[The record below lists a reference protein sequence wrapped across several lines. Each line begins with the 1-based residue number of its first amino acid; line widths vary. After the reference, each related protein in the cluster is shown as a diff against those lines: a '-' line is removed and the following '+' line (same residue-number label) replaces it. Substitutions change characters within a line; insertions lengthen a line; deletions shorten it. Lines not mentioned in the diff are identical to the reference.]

1 MRRQELRMDTR
12 FSFPKSIV
20 METSSHKGITE
31 RPPIITIMG
40 HIDHGK
46 STLLDYIRKSNVV
59 AKEAGGITQHLSAY
73 EVAHTTKE
81 GKTKRITF
89 LDTPGHE
96 AFSNMRSR
104 GASAA
109 DIAVL
114 VVSAEDGVKQQTLE
128 ALQSI
133 KTAGIPFIVA
143 ITKIDKPNANVERVK
158 QDLAE
163 HGIYIEGYGGD
174 IPCIPISAK
183 SGAGVPELLDMML
196 LVAELAEL
204 KGDVNNPARGIV
216 IESSLDSRKGISATL
231 IIEDGTLRKGMF
243 LVAEDSI
250 APVRIIENFLG
261 EKINEASFSSPVR
274 ITGWQKIPTI
284 GAPFK
289 TYASKKEAE
298 EAAQAYSAAMR
309 PKVSA
314 NRPSTPKGEATE
326 EDIEI
331 VTIPLIIKTDVVG
344 TLEAI
349 EQEVGKLSTEKVKI
363 KLVHKGVGTIS
374 ENDVKMVAGST
385 EPIIIGFHTKVDGN
399 VPPLAERYGAII
411 RTFDIIYK
419 ITEWLAEEVA
429 RRTPKV
435 ETEEMTGQAEI
446 LKVFSKNKNKQV
458 IGGRVTHG
466 SLAVKAIIKI
476 IRRGHEIGRG
486 KILELQRQKLST
498 DRVIEGNEFG
508 TMIESKIEIA
518 RGDVIESF
526 VLTQK

>member
-1 MRRQELRMDTR
+1 ME
-12 FSFPKSIV
+12 KS
-20 METSSHKGITE
+20 SRNGITE

-59 AKEAGGITQHLSAY
+59 AQEAGGITQHLSAY
-73 EVAHTTKE
+73 EVTHTTKE
-81 GKTKRITF
+81 GKTNRITF

-133 KTAGIPFIVA
+133 KNAGIPFIVA
-143 ITKIDKPNANVERVK
+143 ITKIDKPNANIERVK

-163 HGIYIEGYGGD
+163 HEIYIEGYGGD

-183 SGAGVPELLDMML
+183 SGVGVPELLDMML

-204 KGDVNNPARGIV
+204 KGDANKPALGVV
-216 IESSLDSRKGISATL
+216 IESSLDPRKGISATL

-243 LVAEDSI
+243 LVAEDSV
-250 APVRIIENFLG
+250 APVRIMENFLG
-261 EKINEASFSSPVR
+261 KKIDEASFSSPIR
-274 ITGWQKIPTI
+274 ITGWQKIPTV

-298 EAAQAYSAAMR
+298 EAAASYTASVKAKSTALRQT
-309 PKVSA
+309 VS
-314 NRPSTPKGEATE
+314 SGGTSE
-326 EDIEI
+326 EEMSEI
-331 VTIPLIIKTDVVG
+331 ATIPLIIKTDVVG

-349 EQEVGKLSTEKVKI
+349 EKEIAKLDTENVKI
-363 KLVHKGVGTIS
+363 KLVHKGVGTIG
-374 ENDVKMVAGST
+374 ENDVKMVAGAR
-385 EPIIIGFHTKVDGN
+385 EPVIIGFHTKVDGN
-399 VPPLAERYGAII
+399 VPPLAERYGATVK
-411 RTFDIIYK
+411 TFDIIYK

-458 IGGRVTHG
+458 IGGKVTAG
-466 SLAVKAIIKI
+466 TLKGKAVVKI
-476 IRRGHEIGRG
+476 MRRGHEIGRG
-486 KILELQRQKLST
+486 KILELQRQKLPA
-498 DRVIEGNEFG
+498 DEVIEGNEFG